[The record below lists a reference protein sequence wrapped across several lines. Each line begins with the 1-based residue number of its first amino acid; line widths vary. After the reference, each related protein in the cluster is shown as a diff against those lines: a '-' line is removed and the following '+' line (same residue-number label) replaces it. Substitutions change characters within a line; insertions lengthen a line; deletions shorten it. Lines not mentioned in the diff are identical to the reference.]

1 MTETLKAVALC
12 SASLGGW
19 TLLNL
24 LLSRRGEPALRLTL
38 AALVALLMLPPLRL
52 YTELA
57 LGRPWAPL
65 GVWSH
70 SLTWAY
76 GPLLLRCMG
85 LALLWPTGRWLSPWH
100 GLPVLAVGAA
110 GAAGW
115 DWAHAPAFI
124 ALLAVQTLGYA
135 AYALRRAWP
144 ERRRLGQLAHGH
156 RNSRA
161 HWMLW
166 ATAGLGAFCLWDLGV
181 FSLALAGLLPP
192 QTLLTA
198 TALGAALYVD
208 GIALLALSPPD
219 WLDPPEAG
227 PTVPATDAV
236 IAAAPPLPPPRAL
249 ELSPGVARELSARLH
264 ALTQTQAPH
273 RDPDISL
280 PRLAALMDITP
291 HQLSELLNLHL
302 GTSFYDYLNDCRHD
316 EALHLLREGGADLTV
331 ADIAYRAGFNNRNSF
346 YKVFKEKT
354 GMTPSDYRRQSQR
367 RA

>member
-19 TLLNL
+19 TLLSL
-24 LLSRRGEPALRLTL
+24 LMSRQGEAPLRLTL

-52 YTELA
+52 YAELA

-76 GPLLLRCMG
+76 GPLLLRCVG
-85 LALLWPTGRWLSPWH
+85 LALLWPPGRWLSPWH
-100 GLPVLAVGAA
+100 ALPVLVVGAA
-110 GAAGW
+110 GAAGL
-115 DWAHAPAFI
+115 DWLDAPALV
-124 ALLAVQTLGYA
+124 ALLALQTLGYA
-135 AYALRRAWP
+135 AYALRRAWR
-144 ERRRLGQLAHGH
+144 ERSRLGQLARGH

-166 ATAGLGAFCLWDLGV
+166 AAAGLAALCLWDLTV
-181 FSLALAGLLPP
+181 FSLALAGALPP
-192 QTLLTA
+192 QGLLTA

-219 WLDPPEAG
+219 WLDPPEAA
-227 PTVPATDAV
+227 PQPP
-236 IAAAPPLPPPRAL
+236 AAPEDPPKPAPRAL
-249 ELSPGVARELSARLH
+249 ELSPDVARELAARLH
-264 ALTQTQAPH
+264 QLAQTQAPH

-302 GTSFYDYLNDCRHD
+302 GSSFYDYLNDCRHD
-316 EALHLLREGGADLTV
+316 EALHLLSEGGADLTV

-354 GMTPSDYRRQSQR
+354 GMTPSDYRRAHQR